1 MWFLDVNILLTL
13 IAAGFA
19 IMFLRVIN
27 QKSKITLP
35 IDRIIALSTLFIL
48 FFIDK
53 KILFFYICY
62 ILITYCFNIVLFKAK
77 RYKKQLFFL
86 FSIVSIL
93 PFIFGRFDNFLLI
106 LGMAYIIF
114 KVIDSYYHTYYGE
127 QKINFLIYVNFILFL
142 PVFTA
147 GPIHRYREFSTSM
160 KSPIKPSFDNVAF
173 AIRRIILGFFKK
185 VVLVKLVTIPFGHLQ
200 ELSPSWSVS
209 LLLIVLSYLIIY
221 FDLSGYSDIAIG
233 IGALWGIKVP
243 ENFKQPWNAP
253 TMTQFWR
260 SWHVSLSDNIREHIY
275 IVMVKRKL
283 TKLQGGI
290 IGLLTMII
298 MAMWH
303 GFNIPYLIAGI
314 YLGTILFIENIFSIT
329 TLNRRTTNAI
339 HFRMRCIITNFL
351 FALNSLVFTL
361 PHDRVLPVIK
371 GLISF

>member
-1 MWFLDVNILLTL
+1 MWFLDVNILLIL
-13 IAAGFA
+13 IATGFG

-27 QKSKITLP
+27 QKSKIKLP
-35 IDRIIALSTLFIL
+35 IDHLIALSTLVIL

-53 KILFFYICY
+53 RILIFYIFY
-62 ILITYCFNIVLFKAK
+62 ILITYGFNIVLFKAK
-77 RYKKQLFFL
+77 RFRKQLFFL
-86 FSIVSIL
+86 FSILAIL
-93 PFIFGRFDNFLLI
+93 PFIFGRFDNFFLI

-114 KVIDSYYHTYYGE
+114 KAVDSFYHTYYGE
-127 QKINFLIYVNFILFL
+127 QKIDFLTYVNFILFL

-147 GPIHRYREFSTSM
+147 GPIHRYREFSSTM
-160 KSPIKPSFDNVAF
+160 KSPIKPSLENVSF
-173 AIRRIILGFFKK
+173 ATKRIIRGFFKK
-185 VVLVKLVTIPFGHLQ
+185 VVLAKLAMVPFNHLQ
-200 ELSPSWSVS
+200 ELPPHWSIS
-209 LLLIVLSYLIIY
+209 ILIIVLSYLIIY

-275 IVMVKRKL
+275 VVLVKKKM
-283 TKLQGGI
+283 TKFQGAL
-290 IGLLTMII
+290 IGLLTMVI
-298 MAMWH
+298 MSMWH

-314 YLGTILFIENIFSIT
+314 YLGLILFIENMFSIT
-329 TLNRRTTNAI
+329 TLNKRTT
-339 HFRMRCIITNFL
+339 HPVHYRLRCILTNFL

-361 PHDRVLPVIK
+361 PSDKVLPVIK